1 MKANLKLIKKR
12 RKYSEEFKRNIVTEF
27 ESGSLSVSQISR
39 LYTIAEKSIYRWIY
53 KFSIFNEKESRII
66 EMKESSTKKLKELEK
81 KVKEL
86 ERIVGQKQ
94 ISIDYLEKMIEIA
107 KDELDI
113 DIKKNYNT
121 QRSSGS
127 SKTKKK

>member
-12 RKYSEEFKRNIVTEF
+12 RKYSEEFKRSIVTEF
-27 ESGSLSVSQISR
+27 ESGSLSVAQISR
-39 LYTIAEKSIYRWIY
+39 LYTIAEKNIYRWIY

-66 EMKESSTKKLKELEK
+66 EMKESSTKKLKDLEK

-113 DIKKNYNT
+113 DIKKNYST

-127 SKTKKK
+127 SKTKQK

>member
-113 DIKKNYNT
+113 DIKKNYST

>member
-1 MKANLKLIKKR
+1 MQANLKLIKKR

-66 EMKESSTKKLKELEK
+66 EMKESSTKKVKDLEK
-81 KVKEL
+81 KLKDL

-94 ISIDYLEKMIEIA
+94 IMIDYLEKMIEIA

-113 DIKKNYNT
+113 DIKKNYST